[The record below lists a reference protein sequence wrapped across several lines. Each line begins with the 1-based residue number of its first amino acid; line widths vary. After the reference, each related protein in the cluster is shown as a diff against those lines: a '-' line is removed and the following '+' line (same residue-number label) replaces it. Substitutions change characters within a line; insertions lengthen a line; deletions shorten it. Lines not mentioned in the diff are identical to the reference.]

1 MKVLL
6 KMSRE
11 EKKILS
17 VFKSGRHKIF
27 EYKIPTKN
35 FQLFDA
41 EVERDEKK

>member
-6 KMSRE
+6 KWV
-11 EKKILS
+11 EKKKRYYQCLS
-17 VFKSGRHKIF
+17 LEDKIF
-27 EYKIPTKN
+27 EYKISTKN

>member
-6 KMSRE
+6 RWVEKK
-11 EKKILS
+11 KKILS